1 MKILSRLRI
10 RTILTVGLVFM
21 VVLVGY
27 LSFVSFNGI
36 MGLNSKS
43 IPVMRE
49 NEALMKTVLDMR
61 RAEKDLLL
69 YDLKNTDF
77 FEVNSSQNLDQFKR
91 DYDKAVEMVNNLD
104 LLNQELHILEADE
117 IAEVRT
123 LLEENHADFLALTE
137 MYKEKGYQNF
147 GLIGELRTSE
157 AAIAEAVSSIENS
170 FEIRS
175 ALLQLK
181 GYEKDYLLSNDVEI
195 LKSFSEELDRVK
207 WTIQSHEGDVDALKV
222 LMNELDV
229 YQNLFFKIT
238 QLDEMIGRTSSDGEI
253 GAYNASS
260 THLMGVLELNN
271 RAISEQAD
279 AFAKGM
285 LETIQFASILAVVLS
300 VLIGFIIPVLV
311 LKPIRTTNQVVETLS
326 KGEGDLTVQM
336 SEGNNEMGVLRR
348 NINLFIKNI
357 RKIVLLVKDNAEHVT
372 KSSHELNRAVTEANT
387 SIETISQEVHNITSE
402 IEYNSSV
409 VEEISA
415 SIQEL
420 AQSAYDVG
428 SDASSLLENAKSVTD
443 AVQRGSVGLDAV
455 SEVVNEVKENSKEV
469 TGEIEQL
476 NAYSQEIESIIGI
489 ITGISEQTNLLA
501 LNASIE
507 AARAGE
513 HGRGFAVVAEEVR
526 KLAEESG
533 KSTVRISSLI
543 DMIHKM
549 VGKTKQSIELESEKI
564 DKSVNMTEEASTA
577 FKGIITQVDSMVERI
592 ANITALTKQQS
603 DVSAQISKSV
613 DEVAGVTTNSA
624 TSAREISANV
634 ENQVAVFEEIGA
646 SLEELQRIAENL
658 EEETDRFKV

>member
-1 MKILSRLRI
+1 
-10 RTILTVGLVFM
+10 
-21 VVLVGY
+21 
-27 LSFVSFNGI
+27 
-36 MGLNSKS
+36 
-43 IPVMRE
+43 
-49 NEALMKTVLDMR
+49 
-61 RAEKDLLL
+61 
-69 YDLKNTDF
+69 
-77 FEVNSSQNLDQFKR
+77 
-91 DYDKAVEMVNNLD
+91 
-104 LLNQELHILEADE
+104 
-117 IAEVRT
+117 
-123 LLEENHADFLALTE
+123 
-137 MYKEKGYQNF
+137 
-147 GLIGELRTSE
+147 
-157 AAIAEAVSSIENS
+157 
-170 FEIRS
+170 
-175 ALLQLK
+175 
-181 GYEKDYLLSNDVEI
+181 
-195 LKSFSEELDRVK
+195 
-207 WTIQSHEGDVDALKV
+207 
-222 LMNELDV
+222 V

-260 THLMGVLELNN
+260 THLMGILELNN

-279 AFAKGM
+279 EFAKGM
-285 LETIQFASILAVVLS
+285 LETIQFTSVFAVVLS

-348 NINLFIKNI
+348 NMNLFIENI
-357 RKIVLLVKDNAEHVT
+357 RKIVLLVKENAEHVT
-372 KSSHELNRAVTEANT
+372 KSSHELNRAVAEANT

-428 SDASSLLENAKSVTD
+428 SDASALLENAKSVTD
-443 AVQRGSVGLDAV
+443 AVQRGSVELDAV

-469 TGEIEQL
+469 TDEIEQL

-543 DMIHKM
+543 DMIHRM
-549 VGKTKQSIELESEKI
+549 VGKTKQSIELESVKI

-603 DVSAQISKSV
+603 DVSAQIAKAV
-613 DEVAGVTTNSA
+613 DEVAGVTTNNTS
-624 TSAREISANV
+624 SAREISANV

>member
-10 RTILTVGLVFM
+10 RTILMVGLVFM

-27 LSFVSFNGI
+27 LSFESFSGI

-69 YDLKNTDF
+69 YDLKNADF

-91 DYDKAVEMVNNLD
+91 GYDKAVEMLNNLEA
-104 LLNQELHILEADE
+104 LNQELKILSADE

-123 LLEENHADFLALTE
+123 LLEENHADFIALTE

-147 GLIGELRTSE
+147 GLIGALKKSE
-157 AAIAEAVSSIENS
+157 VAITEAVSAIENS

-207 WTIQSHEGDVDALKV
+207 WTIQSHEGDTDALKA

-238 QLDEMIGRTSSDGEI
+238 QLDEVIGRTSSDGEI

-271 RAISEQAD
+271 RAISDHAD
-279 AFAKGM
+279 GFSKRM
-285 LETIQFASILAVVLS
+285 LETIKFASILAVVLS
-300 VLIGFIIPVLV
+300 ALIGLIIPILV
-311 LKPIRTTNQVVETLS
+311 LKPIQTTNQVVETLS
-326 KGEGDLTVQM
+326 KGEGDLTVKM
-336 SEGNNEMGVLRR
+336 SESNNEMGILRR
-348 NINLFIKNI
+348 NMNLFIENI
-357 RKIVLLVKDNAEHVT
+357 RKIVLIVKDNAVHVT
-372 KSSHELNRAVTEANT
+372 KSSDELNRAVSEANT
-387 SIETISQEVHNITSE
+387 SIETISQEVHSITSE

-428 SDASSLLENAKSVTD
+428 SDASALLENAKCVTD
-443 AVQRGSVGLDAV
+443 AVQSGSVELEAV

-549 VGKTKQSIELESEKI
+549 VGKTKKSIELESVKI
-564 DKSVNMTEEASTA
+564 DKSVTMTQEASAA
-577 FKGIITQVDSMVERI
+577 FKGIIEQVDSMVERI

-603 DVSAQISKSV
+603 DVSAQIAKAV
-613 DEVAGVTTNSA
+613 DEVAGVTTSNAS
-624 TSAREISANV
+624 SAREISANV

-646 SLEELQRIAENL
+646 SLEELQHIAENL
-658 EEETDRFKV
+658 EAETNRFKV

>member
-10 RTILTVGLVFM
+10 RTILMVGLVFM

-27 LSFVSFNGI
+27 LSFESFSGI

-69 YDLKNTDF
+69 YDLKNEDF

-91 DYDKAVEMVNNLD
+91 GYDKAVEMLNNLEA
-104 LLNQELHILEADE
+104 LNQELKILSADE

-123 LLEENHADFLALTE
+123 LLEENHADFIALTE

-147 GLIGELRTSE
+147 GLIGALKKSE
-157 AAIAEAVSSIENS
+157 VAITEAVSAIENS

-207 WTIQSHEGDVDALKV
+207 WTIQSHEGDTDALKA

-238 QLDEMIGRTSSDGEI
+238 QLDEVIGRTSSDGEI

-271 RAISEQAD
+271 RAISDHAD
-279 AFAKGM
+279 GFSKRM
-285 LETIQFASILAVVLS
+285 LETIKFASILAVVLS
-300 VLIGFIIPVLV
+300 ALIGLIIPILV
-311 LKPIRTTNQVVETLS
+311 LKPIQTTNQVVETLS
-326 KGEGDLTVQM
+326 KGEGDLTVKM
-336 SEGNNEMGVLRR
+336 SESNNEMGILRR
-348 NINLFIKNI
+348 NMNLFIENI
-357 RKIVLLVKDNAEHVT
+357 RKIVLIVKDNAVHVT
-372 KSSHELNRAVTEANT
+372 KSSDELNRAVSEANT
-387 SIETISQEVHNITSE
+387 SIETISQEVHSITSE

-428 SDASSLLENAKSVTD
+428 SDASALLENAKCVTD
-443 AVQRGSVGLDAV
+443 AVQSGSIELEAV

-489 ITGISEQTNLLA
+489 ITGISDQTNLLA

-549 VGKTKQSIELESEKI
+549 VGKTKKSIELESVKI
-564 DKSVNMTEEASTA
+564 DKSVTMTQEASAA
-577 FKGIITQVDSMVERI
+577 FKGIIEQVDSMVERI

-603 DVSAQISKSV
+603 DVSAQIAKAV
-613 DEVAGVTTNSA
+613 DEVAGVTTSNAS
-624 TSAREISANV
+624 SAREISANV

-646 SLEELQRIAENL
+646 SLEELQHIAENL
-658 EEETDRFKV
+658 EAETNRFKV